1 MEHNFPNTF
10 FKHSNGVSTHATI
23 IRFDKKLQKVQ
34 SDVTQNLNPKLDM
47 ASTKKN
53 GHVEHRASETLESC
67 LQTHT

>member
-34 SDVTQNLNPKLDM
+34 SDVTQNLNPKLNI
-47 ASTKKN
+47 ASTKKKIDTLSTEHLRHWS
-53 GHVEHRASETLESC
+53 HV
-67 LQTHT
+67 